1 MSIRMQIA
9 TMVFMM
15 VQAVTFGFGIV
26 YVLATPLREHAMIAI
41 PAIVA
46 VSTIVAAPL
55 SWSIAPRLRARYW
68 QRKGA
73 RSDAISGPGWA

>member
-1 MSIRMQIA
+1 
-9 TMVFMM
+9 
-15 VQAVTFGFGIV
+15 
-26 YVLATPLREHAMIAI
+26 MIAI